1 MKIFIDLKTFYNH
14 VKVEADLN
22 KNELI
27 VNNIKTKVN
36 ANNFAKKILNIVAN
50 WQENYYGNFL
60 DSDSYQITI
69 QEGNL
74 QKCYKGQG
82 KYPLNYGD
90 FKRLIG
96 EISGARI

>member
-1 MKIFIDLKTFYNH
+1 MKIFIDLKTFYRH
-14 VKVEADLN
+14 VKVEADLDRN
-22 KNELI
+22 VVMINNEKAKI
-27 VNNIKTKVN
+27 D

-50 WQENYYGNFL
+50 WQENYYGNLL

-74 QKCYKGQG
+74 QKFYHGQG
-82 KYPLNYGD
+82 NYPLNYGD

>member
-1 MKIFIDLKTFYNH
+1 MKILIDLKTFYSH

-50 WQENYYGNFL
+50 WQENYYGNLL